1 MKFFLPYPPSINNYY
16 GRAKNGRVYIK
27 QAGVAFRRRLKVC
40 VLLHG
45 FKHTY
50 TTPIKIDMIVY
61 PPDNRRRDLDN
72 IEKALFDA
80 LTKAEVWADD
90 SLIRERRSRWG
101 DVKQFGTIELEIKHM

>member
-1 MKFFLPYPPSINNYY
+1 MKFFLPYPPSINHYY

-27 QAGVAFRRRLKVC
+27 QAGVAFRRRVKVC

-50 TTPIKIDMIVY
+50 TTPIAVDMIVY

-80 LTKAEVWADD
+80 LTKAGVWADD

-101 DVKQFGTIELEIKHM
+101 DVKQFGMVELEIKHM